1 MLLELYSIPQFVALV
16 APMLNHV
23 DTEIVLGE
31 ELYGD
36 ILISLTEAVNN
47 AILHGNKADAN
58 KIVRIVIKQQKTQ
71 LAFWISDEGEGF
83 DPKKIPDPT
92 TDENVLNIGGRGVF
106 LMQQLCHDLHFHDN
120 GRTVEM
126 RFKIK

>member
-1 MLLELYSIPQFVALV
+1 MLLELYSVPQNVAHV
-16 APMLNHV
+16 EPMLNQV
-23 DTEIVLGE
+23 ATEVELGE

-47 AILHGNKADAN
+47 AILHGNKADAS
-58 KIVRIVIKQQKTQ
+58 KVVRIIMKRQSAQ
-71 LAFWISDEGEGF
+71 LSFLITDEGEGF

-92 TDENVLNIGGRGVF
+92 ATENLLTIGGRGVF
-106 LMQQLCHDLHFHDN
+106 LMQQLCHDLQFHDN

-126 RFKIK
+126 RFKL